1 MLFPFF
7 SYLLE
12 GTGVLYTLRTLH
24 SNVASN
30 LNNLRGSET
39 VNLII
44 LEMKYNSLVLSVTII
59 HLHNFSL
66 GILHRNLGEK

>member
-1 MLFPFF
+1 MFFPFF
-7 SYLLE
+7 SYLLA

-24 SNVASN
+24 SNAASN

-44 LEMKYNSLVLSVTII
+44 LEMKYNLLILSVSVI
-59 HLHNFSL
+59 HLHNFFL
-66 GILHRNLGEK
+66 GILHRNLGKK